1 MDIDFDLSS
10 LPPDASSEKSLILR
24 LQRAW
29 ITERAAPEILPYGT
43 RLLDTISTRLKE
55 QVRPQRRQV
64 NLT

>member
-10 LPPDASSEKSLILR
+10 LPPDASSEESLILR

-29 ITERAAPEILPYGT
+29 ITERAAPEILPYET

-55 QVRPQRRQV
+55 QVQLQRTQL